1 MDKNPQ
7 DSEKPQETD
16 SRSRRIIK
24 ALADWLEL
32 LSGPPSKVFTEITK
46 QKDWPRLLK
55 LVVLS
60 LSFSGVALGVN
71 LGLSGMLT
79 HPSDILL
86 TSKPVIYALLGGV
99 LLAAS
104 YGFVAGPCRIK
115 IKLQETF
122 FVILSLCLPW
132 LPLLIFADALRH
144 LPPFPLIWLVTF
156 LAPLVVV
163 LKALKNFIGGVAEV
177 STCPKWRVSLS
188 VIAPVIVAL
197 ILIILMYG
205 LT

>member
-1 MDKNPQ
+1 MVKDQQ
-7 DSEKPQETD
+7 DADESREKDT
-16 SRSRRIIK
+16 RSRRAIK
-24 ALADWLEL
+24 TLADWLEL
-32 LSGPPSKVFTEITK
+32 LSGPPSPVFTEITK
-46 QKDWPRLLK
+46 QKDWSRLLK

-71 LGLSGMLT
+71 LGLSGVLT
-79 HPSDILL
+79 HPTDILL
-86 TSKPVIYALLGGV
+86 TSKPVVYALLGGV
-99 LLAAS
+99 LLAAG
-104 YGFVAGPCRIK
+104 YGFIAGPCRIK

-188 VIAPVIVAL
+188 VITPVLVAL
-197 ILIILMYG
+197 ILIVLMYG